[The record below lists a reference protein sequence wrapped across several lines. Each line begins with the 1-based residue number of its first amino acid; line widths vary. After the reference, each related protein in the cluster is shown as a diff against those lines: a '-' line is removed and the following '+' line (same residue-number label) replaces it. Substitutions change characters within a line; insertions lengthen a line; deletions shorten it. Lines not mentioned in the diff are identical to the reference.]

1 MEVAQGQAVG
11 DDGLAAPTNANAF
24 PDGVRGGSLRSPQM
38 DALLDLGGDV
48 VAAQLGLSF
57 TEL

>member
-48 VAAQLGLSF
+48 VAAQLDLS
-57 TEL
+57 LH